1 MVRRAVLLGLC
12 AGLPAISLATSGV
25 PAAYQNWAFSYS
37 PHTAAGAVTPVGFE
51 YDISWNISDGRFIT
65 RVAAPTTGWV
75 GLGIGEYGA
84 GAMPGGD
91 FVVCT
96 AEGTIEDRWAP
107 GYVTPILDTQ
117 QDWTLHYSGGDGSE
131 SWCIMSRALDTEDTQ
146 DRPIDLQKLALGPV
160 NLMFAY
166 GTADAFNQHGP
177 TQRSTAQL
185 RLLASVDLMT
195 KLLSMP
201 DYDSNVTLNNN
212 AVQIPHDQATCEA
225 SLDSLTGAS
234 QCEEPHTTYHE
245 AYHPMI
251 AFGER
256 SIIGATPSIAAATAA
271 NVHHFVASGYTS
283 ANCTSGEIGPIYI
296 WAPGAEL
303 QVLPEFLGVKLNG
316 ADGVRCIGVQTH
328 YDNPLL
334 TAGLVDSS
342 GPVFHMT
349 AINTVRPTEL
359 GVIQINDPSVSLA
372 GDDLLAGWS
381 KYSFDCS
388 GLGGIGDPGITF
400 FSVNHHM
407 HVAGQMMQTNITRPG
422 MDDVIWTTEHYDF
435 NFQTA
440 LPVNVT
446 IKGSERPYFTSY
458 CAFDNSVRT
467 QHPYSTP
474 SGKWGKGSND
484 EMCIDFLW
492 YYPRISGVIECP
504 LSAPA
509 QTVLTLPN
517 EDAGWVPMSSRRV
530 DLTITTGD
538 STTYSVPN
546 GQTCFDNSGVDM
558 LLYCSWD
565 GAMFRG
571 NMIQWDG
578 LTSASC
584 SADLTGVAGFSKE
597 SVENG
602 GVLNGLR
609 FDCDYPTSPAARATG
624 FESLG
629 GPGDLGRVFGTTAAD
644 PVTFTGFL
652 ADTVCLGIINS
663 VDSTN
668 VTTDAPAHTV
678 ECMLLQYCIDSGFTI
693 LEEVGGNYRAKYQL
707 DANGVTLAVAALRE
721 LSTLGVVNN
730 VNFTVTGIPGAAAT
744 FNDAA
749 TYNGQPLGVVL
760 ATSAVVAGTPG
771 AEITNTSTDDSSASD
786 TVVEEIEVVG
796 GIVIGL
802 VAVAAIVVLIVL
814 EKKGQAAEAKKN
826 PNPAK
831 AQVDGFGL

>member
-1 MVRRAVLLGLC
+1 MVRLAAVLGLC
-12 AGLPAISLATSGV
+12 AGLPVISLATSGV
-25 PAAYQNWAFSYS
+25 PAEYQNWAFSYS
-37 PHTAAGAVTPVGFE
+37 PHTAADAVTPAGFE

-91 FVVCT
+91 FVICT

-107 GYVTPILDTQ
+107 GYVTPSLDTQ
-117 QDWTLHYSGGDGSE
+117 QDWTLHYSGGDDSE
-131 SWCIMSRALDTEDTQ
+131 SWCIMSRALDTEDNQ
-146 DRPIDLQKLALGPV
+146 DRPIDLQKLALGPINV
-160 NLMFAY
+160 MFAY
-166 GTADAFNQHGP
+166 GTSDTFSQHSA
-177 TQRSTAQL
+177 TQRSTAQM
-185 RLLASVDLMT
+185 RLLESVDLMT

-201 DYDSNVTLNNN
+201 DYDSSVTLSNSG
-212 AVQIPHDQATCEA
+212 VEIPHDRATCDA
-225 SLDSLTGAS
+225 SLDMLNGNPGYP
-234 QCEEPHTTYHE
+234 QCQEPHTTYHE
-245 AYHPMI
+245 AYHPM
-251 AFGER
+251 GTYGLR

-283 ANCTSGEIGPIYI
+283 ADCKTGEIGPIYV
-296 WAPGAEL
+296 WAPGTAL
-303 QVLPEFLGVKLNG
+303 QVLPEFLGIKLNG
-316 ADGVRCIGVQTH
+316 ADGVKCIGVQTH

-349 AINTVRPTEL
+349 AIGTVRPTEL
-359 GVIQINDPSVSLA
+359 GVMQINDPEVSLND
-372 GDDLLAGWS
+372 GDLLAGWS

-388 GLGGIGDPGITF
+388 GLGGIPDPGITF
-400 FSVNHHM
+400 FSVGHHM

-492 YYPRISGVIECP
+492 YYPRIQGITSCP
-504 LSAPA
+504 LASAA
-509 QTVLTLPN
+509 DTKLTLPN

-530 DLTITTGD
+530 DLEITTTGG
-538 STTYSVPN
+538 TLQFEN
-546 GQTCFDNSGVDM
+546 GQTCDATLGFDT

-565 GAMFRG
+565 GAVFRG

-578 LTSASC
+578 PASVGC

-602 GVLNGLR
+602 GVLNGLN
-609 FDCDYPTSPAARATG
+609 FTCVWPDSAAARATG
-624 FESLG
+624 VESLS
-629 GPGDLGRVFGTTAAD
+629 GPGDLGRVFGTSSAAD
-644 PVTFTGFL
+644 
-652 ADTVCLGIINS
+652 D
-663 VDSTN
+663 
-668 VTTDAPAHTV
+668 TTDDT
-678 ECMLLQYCIDSGFTI
+678 T
-693 LEEVGGNYRAKYQL
+693 
-707 DANGVTLAVAALRE
+707 
-721 LSTLGVVNN
+721 
-730 VNFTVTGIPGAAAT
+730 
-744 FNDAA
+744 
-749 TYNGQPLGVVL
+749 
-760 ATSAVVAGTPG
+760 
-771 AEITNTSTDDSSASD
+771 ASD
-786 TVVEEIEVVG
+786 TVAEAIEVVG

-802 VAVAAIVVLIVL
+802 VVVAAIVAIMVF

-826 PNPAK
+826 SNSPEVG
-831 AQVDGFGL
+831 VDDALSL